1 MVRAF
6 ILRRL
11 REPSTWAGLALI
23 VGVAIPHELATEL
36 GMLAAGLAAVLL
48 PEGKHDER

>member
-6 ILRRL
+6 ILHRL

-23 VGVAIPHELATEL
+23 MGVAIPHELATEIGAL
-36 GMLAAGLAAVLL
+36 VAGLVAVLM
-48 PEGKHDER
+48 PEGKGNA

>member
-6 ILRRL
+6 ILRRV

-23 VGVAIPHELATEL
+23 LGVAIPHELATEL
-36 GMLAAGLAAVLL
+36 GALVAGLLAVML
-48 PEGKHDER
+48 PEGKGDA